1 MGMNLISR
9 IVRTGAMGA
18 LATGLLIGGGA
29 ATAGATASPTPPT
42 TPAATDIAPT
52 AVGNV
57 CYSALPAQAYDTLN
71 LIARGGPY
79 PFPQDGTTFYNREGL
94 LPPQSSGYYKE
105 YTVITP
111 GSSTRGA
118 RRIVT
123 GNSTR
128 EDYYTADH
136 YASFRLINYG
146 C

>member
-9 IVRTGAMGA
+9 IVRNGAMGA
-18 LATGLLIGGGA
+18 LTAGLLLGGGI
-29 ATAGATASPTPPT
+29 ATASAAPSPTPPT
-42 TPAATDIAPT
+42 VSATDVAPT

-57 CYSALPAQAYDTLN
+57 CYSALPAQAYDTLG
-71 LIARGGPY
+71 LIARGGLF

-94 LPPQSSGYYKE
+94 LPSRASGYYKE

-111 GSSTRGA
+111 GSDTRGA

-123 GNSTR
+123 GDSYR

-136 YASFRLINYG
+136 YASFLLINYG